1 MNSLLPP
8 STTEQERDLEATMAR
23 SSDLPLAISQL
34 WNPQTCPAEVL
45 PWLAWA
51 FSVDTWK
58 DSWTE
63 QQKRAVIAASYDVH
77 NRKGTVGAVKTAIGA
92 LGFDAK
98 LTEWFQNGAE
108 PYTFDVEV
116 EITDTPL
123 DEDQIQLARRI
134 IDRSKNVRSHYDL
147 KLIAKL
153 PGSIFVAS
161 ALTIGESVDVYP
173 YQSTAIESYGR
184 AVAQSG
190 FAVYDSAEVYPQ

>member
-1 MNSLLPP
+1 MSDLLPP
-8 STTEQERDLEATMAR
+8 NSTEQEDSLSKTVERIGSVPVD
-23 SSDLPLAISQL
+23 IKKL
-34 WNPQTCPAEVL
+34 WNPQTCPAELL

-92 LGFDAK
+92 LGFDAQ

-153 PGSIFVAS
+153 PGSIYLAS

>member
-1 MNSLLPP
+1 MSDLLPP
-8 STTEQERDLEATMAR
+8 NSTEQEESLSKTVERIGSVPVD
-23 SSDLPLAISQL
+23 IKKL
-34 WNPQTCPAEVL
+34 WNPQTCPAELL

>member
-1 MNSLLPP
+1 MSDLLPP
-8 STTEQERDLEATMAR
+8 NSTEQEESLSKTVERIGSVPVD
-23 SSDLPLAISQL
+23 IKKL
-34 WNPQTCPAEVL
+34 WNPQTCPAELL

-173 YQSTAIESYGR
+173 YQSTAIESYGS

>member
-1 MNSLLPP
+1 MSDLLPP
-8 STTEQERDLEATMAR
+8 NSTEQEESLSKTVERIGSVPVD
-23 SSDLPLAISQL
+23 IKKL
-34 WNPQTCPAEVL
+34 WNPQTCPAELL

-147 KLIAKL
+147 KLVAKL